1 MKTFFF
7 FFALS
12 FISLSLSAQVTDT
25 IVAPVDGAGLH
36 AVLTQPSAKNAC
48 PLAIIIAGSG
58 PTDLNGNQPN
68 MKNNSLKYLSDE
80 LVKNNIATFRF
91 DKRGIGKSSY
101 PGFSEASLTFD
112 RYVKDAALLIDFC
125 KKKGFSDIYVIGH
138 SEGSLIGMLATQI
151 VPVKGFI
158 SVSGPGSPADV
169 ILKDQ
174 LKPKLPPAFYLSVE
188 AIIDSLK
195 NGMKVKNVSPQL
207 NILFRPSVQPYLI
220 SWFNYAPAEQIAK
233 LTCPV
238 IILQGDK
245 DIQVGPDEAKK
256 LATASKNSKL
266 VIIQNMNH
274 LLKTIVGEMPENLG
288 SYTNPDLPVNS
299 ELVKN
304 ITDFI
309 TKKHEQ

>member
-1 MKTFFF
+1 MKTF
-7 FFALS
+7 LS
-12 FISLSLSAQVTDT
+12 FFVLSINSLLLSAQVADTT
-25 IVAPVDGAGLH
+25 IVQVDGVGLFT
-36 AVLTQPSAKNAC
+36 VLTQPSVKNAC
-48 PLAIIIAGSG
+48 PLALIIAGSG
-58 PTDLNGNQPN
+58 PTDLNGNQTN

-101 PGFSEASLTFD
+101 PNFSEANLTFD
-112 RYVKDAALLIDFC
+112 RYVKDAAFLIDFC

-138 SEGSLIGMLATQI
+138 SEGSLIGMLAAQI

-158 SVSGPGSPADV
+158 SVSGSGSPADE
-169 ILKDQ
+169 ILKGQ
-174 LKPKLPPAFYLSVE
+174 LKPQLPPAFYLNVE

-195 NGMKVKNVSPQL
+195 NDMKVKNAPPQL
-207 NILFRPSVQPYLI
+207 YILFRPSVQPYLI

-233 LTCPV
+233 LTCPI

-245 DIQVGPDEAKK
+245 DIQVEPDEAKK
-256 LATASKNSKL
+256 LAAASGNSEL

-274 LLKTIVGEMPENLG
+274 LLKTIVGEMQENIE
-288 SYTNPDLPVNS
+288 SYTNPDLPVNP

-304 ITDFI
+304 ITNFI
-309 TKKHEQ
+309 TKNEP